1 MSRDQRGFTFIELL
15 VVLTIL
21 SVLAGLAMPQYELVR
36 KRARAAQA
44 VGAISV
50 IRHAA
55 FAYNEATGQWAPGGS
70 TGQVPPELTSYLPN
84 GFSFSQLDFDLA
96 WRHTT
101 WLSGGLEMSAQMVQ
115 VYTHDPYV
123 CDALDHLLGGAG
135 NPDLLASCDGQTG
148 IVTLYLET

>member
-1 MSRDQRGFTFIELL
+1 MKRNQRGFTFIELL
-15 VVLTIL
+15 VVLTLL
-21 SVLAGLAMPQYELVR
+21 SLLLGLAMPQYQQVR

-55 FAYNEATGQWAPGGS
+55 FAYNEATGQWAPGEI
-70 TGQVPPELTSYLPN
+70 TGQVPPELASYLPN
-84 GFSFSQLDFDLA
+84 GFSFRQPDFDLA

-101 WLSGGLEMSAQMVQ
+101 WLSAGLEVSAQMVQ

-123 CDALDHLLGGAG
+123 CDALEHLMGGAG
-135 NPDLLASCDGQTG
+135 NRELLASCDGQTG
-148 IVTLYLET
+148 VVTLYVET

>member
-1 MSRDQRGFTFIELL
+1 MKRDERGFTFIELL
-15 VVLTIL
+15 MVLTVL
-21 SVLAGLAMPQYELVR
+21 SLLMGLAVPQYQQIR

-84 GFSFSQLDFDLA
+84 GFSFSQTDFDLA
-96 WRHTT
+96 WRHAT
-101 WLSGGLEMSAQMVQ
+101 WLSAGLEVSAQMVQ

-123 CDALDHLLGGAG
+123 CDALDHLLGGEG
-135 NPDLLASCDGQTG
+135 NRDLLASCDGQTG
-148 IVTLYLET
+148 IITLYVET